1 MSEIFTVINGDGNKA
16 DHKQVKLEQLYMKA
30 FARELAVISAYSDWR
45 KCRDNLKRAVF
56 YAVKYYGLERI
67 DRRHS
72 SEPRTLEQVKSDFS
86 LLECV
91 KMLMRQLTPKEIMS
105 MFPITKEYDGEK
117 YCCKDYYFTVKKLK
131 DFDMDVPLG
140 DKGLEDFLW
149 SYWNDDLFAFDAV
162 SFSIISNMYRSQTG
176 KGIAETWLEDMG
188 VGSYTVD
195 NDLGIIRDNQTGKIS
210 KLSKKPSHL
219 QIVK

>member
-1 MSEIFTVINGDGNKA
+1 MSEKFTVINGDGNKA
-16 DHKQVKLEQLYMKA
+16 DNKQVKLEQLYMKA
-30 FARELAVISAYSDWR
+30 FSRELATIAAYNDWNQ
-45 KCRDNLKRAVF
+45 CRDHLKRAVF

-72 SEPRTLEQVKSDFS
+72 GESRTLEQVRSDFS
-86 LLECV
+86 LLEVV
-91 KMLMRQLTPKEIMS
+91 KTLMGQLAPGEIMS
-105 MFPITKEYDGEK
+105 MFPISKEYDGDK
-117 YCCKDYYFTVKKLK
+117 SCCKDYFFTVEKLK
-131 DFDMDVPLG
+131 DFDMDSPLG
-140 DKGLEDFLW
+140 DEGLEDFLW

-176 KGIAETWLEDMG
+176 KGIMEEWCEKQGIDSYSVNQETG
-188 VGSYTVD
+188 TIQ
-195 NDLGIIRDNQTGKIS
+195 NNRTGEIS